1 MSVSTPLLDTIE
13 ADEPSVVPTGNI
25 SPKNPPPREPVV
37 LTPTSR
43 TTSNNAQRMATTEG
57 DAESGI
63 AGIFRQS
70 AHPLAL
76 FCLYFF
82 RVAAITVY
90 ILCGF
95 FTDNYVLST
104 VIVVVL
110 LAMDFWNC
118 RNVAGRTLVGLRFW
132 NQVDDDGESYWVF
145 ESRDGTRVTL
155 RISPRAQ
162 PTQLI
167 RRCSGYIYLL
177 IPLCS
182 VLTAQPDRALLV
194 PTFMDRPTSS
204 LAPQISF
211 IPIVILALVFN
222 FTNAIGFTY
231 AYVATLQLKITAI
244 KSLVRDRDAKQKWA
258 NGMGS
263 TWGLG
268 GIGGQILAGA
278 VKNSVGR
285 VFQR

>member
-13 ADEPSVVPTGNI
+13 PDEPTVAPTGNI
-25 SPKNPPPREPVV
+25 ASKNTTPRAPVV
-37 LTPTSR
+37 LTPTSHN
-43 TTSNNAQRMATTEG
+43 TQRMATTEG

-63 AGIFRQS
+63 SGIFRQS

-76 FCLYFF
+76 FFLYFF

-145 ESRDGTRVTL
+145 ESRDPSRPANPIDSKMFWIALYSFPLLWT
-155 RISPRAQ
+155 A
-162 PTQLI
+162 
-167 RRCSGYIYLL
+167 LL
-177 IPLCS
+177 IVS
-182 VLTAQPDRALLV
+182 LLKLG
-194 PTFMDRPTSS
+194 F
-204 LAPQISF
+204 AF
-211 IPIVILALVFN
+211 IPIVGLALVFN

-231 AYVATLQLKITAI
+231 A
-244 KSLVRDRDAKQKWA
+244 DRDAKQKLA
-258 NGMGS
+258 NSMSS

-268 GIGGQILAGA
+268 GIGGSLLAGA